1 MHRLLSAWSR
11 AWPAIGGTVDM
22 PLFERLVAA
31 WSEEHRRYHTLQ
43 HLDECLQWMAAAAHL
58 ATRPAEV
65 ELAVWFHDA
74 IYDVRRDDNETRSAG
89 WLRQAALEA
98 GAAADVGGRLH
109 DLVMA
114 TGHAQ
119 EPATDDQALLVDI
132 DLAILGAPL
141 ERFDEYE
148 RQVREEYAWVAEADF
163 RRARQRLL
171 AGFLARPAIFRTAH
185 FHGLLEAP
193 ARANLARSLTRL
205 EP

>member
-1 MHRLLSAWSR
+1 MDRFRPSWAR
-11 AWPAIGGTVDM
+11 AWLAVGGAVDV

-43 HLDECLQWMAAAAHL
+43 HLDECLQRMKAAAHL
-58 ATRPAEV
+58 AMRPAEV

-74 IYDVRRDDNETRSAG
+74 IYDVRRDDNELRSAA
-89 WLRQAALEA
+89 WLRQVALEA
-98 GAAADVGGRLH
+98 GAAPEVAGRLH

-114 TGHAQ
+114 TSHAA
-119 EPATDDQALLVDI
+119 EPVTADQALLVDI
-132 DLAILGAPL
+132 DLAILGAPV

-148 RQVREEYAWVAEADF
+148 RQVREEYAWVADADF
-163 RRARQRLL
+163 RRARRRLL
-171 AGFLARPAIFRTAH
+171 AGFLAAPAIYRTAH
-185 FHGLLEAP
+185 FHDLLEAP